1 MINIPN
7 DKYTRLLEDYT
18 ELKQTNE
25 DCEKEYLRIYKKLI
39 QIKELLQSD
48 SVSKNKNKNKSFI
61 INQIKKI
68 VVTL

>member
-1 MINIPN
+1 MLKVEN

-25 DCEKEYLRIYKKLI
+25 DCEKEYLRIYKKLV

-48 SVSKNKNKNKSFI
+48 SASKNKNKSFI

>member
-25 DCEKEYLRIYKKLI
+25 ACEKEYLRIYKKLI
-39 QIKELLQSD
+39 QIKEIIQTNSNNSL
-48 SVSKNKNKNKSFI
+48 I
-61 INQIKKI
+61 INEIKKI
-68 VVTL
+68 IL